1 MRIKRLKYVQ
11 YSILCF
17 FIILSIC
24 CAPAV
29 TKVDLSPIPD
39 GKKWA
44 LKTLRKMTIK
54 EKIGQMIYC
63 RYSGRFLSSDSD
75 AFKTL
80 KTLTVEQKIGGFILF
95 GGDVYETAYLT
106 NFLQEMAEIPLIISS
121 DLERGLGNQ
130 IEGATLFP
138 PLMSIGAGGSE
149 EIAYQMGRIT
159 ALEARA
165 IGIHVTYAPVVD
177 VNINPDNPI
186 INVRSIGEDPELV
199 SRLSVAFIK
208 GCQENGLMATAKH
221 FPGHGDTELDSH
233 SVLPTVDQNMDRLE
247 NVELFPFKKAIEAG
261 VETIMTAHI
270 RFPAL
275 DPTPELP
282 ATLSPKVLTDL
293 LRNKMGFKGILVT
306 DAMDMGGVT
315 NIYSSEEA
323 AIRAVK
329 AGIDMVLLPPRPKEV
344 IQSLVEAVKTG
355 EISEKRIDISVK
367 RILEAKS
374 RLGLHKEKLVDLDL
388 LAENLGKKEH
398 LLQAEKAFEN
408 SITLVKNEGKIVPL
422 SALFNKLAVF
432 SLSSDPGGYFAGRT
446 FIQEMKKR
454 SFKVN
459 EFYADPFTGKEF
471 FDKAVENAKDADV
484 LVIALFSRLRD
495 RKGSVGLD
503 PNHMKFLEDRAK
515 EDKPILVISFG
526 SPYLLKGFPE
536 VDAYFA
542 AYRHANQAQAAAVKA
557 IFGEIDV
564 IGKLPVSIPDLFPV
578 GHGIQI
584 KKRNKIFGIFDL
596 KRN

>member
-1 MRIKRLKYVQ
+1 
-11 YSILCF
+11 
-17 FIILSIC
+17 
-24 CAPAV
+24 
-29 TKVDLSPIPD
+29 
-39 GKKWA
+39 
-44 LKTLRKMTIK
+44 MTVE
-54 EKIGQMIYC
+54 EKIGQMICC
-63 RYSGRFLSSDSD
+63 RYWGRFFSRENDT
-75 AFKTL
+75 FKTL
-80 KTLTVEQKIGGFILF
+80 KTLTTEQKIGGFILF
-95 GGDVYETAYLT
+95 GGDVYETAFLT
-106 NFLQEMAEIPLIISS
+106 NSLQELAETPLLMAS

-130 IEGATLFP
+130 ITGATLFP
-138 PLMSIGAGGSE
+138 PLMSIGAGKSE
-149 EIAYQMGRIT
+149 EIAYQMGKIT
-159 ALEARA
+159 ALEARS

-199 SRLSVAFIK
+199 SRISVAFIK

-233 SVLPTVDQNMDRLE
+233 SVLPTVDQDMDRLR
-247 NVELFPFKKAIEAG
+247 NVELYPFKKAVEAG

-275 DPTPELP
+275 DPTPGLP
-282 ATLSPKVLTDL
+282 ATLSAKVLTDL
-293 LRNKMGFKGILVT
+293 LRKEMGFKGIIVS

-315 NIYSSEEA
+315 SIFSSEEA
-323 AIRAVK
+323 ALRAVK
-329 AGIDMVLLPPRPKEV
+329 AGIDMVLLPPKPKEV
-344 IQSLVEAVKTG
+344 IQALVEAVKTG
-355 EISEKRIDISVK
+355 EISERRIDASVK
-367 RILEAKS
+367 RILEAKA
-374 RLGLHKEKLVDLDL
+374 RLGLHREKLVDLNL
-388 LAENLGKKEH
+388 LAEKIGKKEN

-422 SALFNKLAVF
+422 SAPFNKLAVF

-446 FIQEMKKR
+446 FVQEMKKR
-454 SFKVN
+454 SFKVID
-459 EFYADPFTGKEF
+459 FYADPFTGKEF
-471 FDKAVENAKDADV
+471 FDKAVEDAKEAEV
-484 LVIALFSRLRD
+484 LVVALFSRLRD

-503 PNHMKFLEDRAK
+503 PNHMQFLEDRAK

-536 VDAYFA
+536 VDAYIA

-564 IGKLPVSIPDLFPV
+564 IGKLPVSIPELFPL

-584 KKRNKIFGIFDL
+584 KKRDKILGIFNR
-596 KRN
+596 KAFH